1 MKANPAAWTVSSVPW
16 NGLCIGSAAFDPTIE
31 GPNPPEVHGDVRE
44 YGVGAQIL
52 HALGLRQIRILSN
65 HPRKLAG
72 VEGFDI
78 EVVGFVPIVRRDAA
92 DDAVALKQHLTR
104 A

>member
-1 MKANPAAWTVSSVPW
+1 
-16 NGLCIGSAAFDPTIE
+16 
-31 GPNPPEVHGDVRE
+31 VHGDVRE

-52 HALGLRQIRILSN
+52 NALGLRKIRILSN

-78 EVVGFVPIVRRDAA
+78 EVVDFVPIVRRESAESA
-92 DDAVALKQHLTR
+92 EVLAFKRGLTQQV
-104 A
+104 